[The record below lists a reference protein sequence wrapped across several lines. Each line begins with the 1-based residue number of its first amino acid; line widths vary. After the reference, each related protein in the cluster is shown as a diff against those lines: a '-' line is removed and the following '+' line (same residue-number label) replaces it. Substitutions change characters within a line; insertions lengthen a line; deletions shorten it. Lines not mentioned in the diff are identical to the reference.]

1 MLRIEFIALC
11 GLFVFMVTP
20 PVEGKGCEDL
30 TIRVSGIPE
39 KLSFPIPEGT
49 NYILTATIK
58 GGKVRSVWLAN
69 RHDAKGRVM
78 LKRVDEAEYQI
89 NLAEPAVFGLMR
101 TYSSRSFKVFAE
113 TEEGKIH
120 ESISLQYSILR
131 ASPASM
137 KVFILSRS
145 EKEEVRRTYPWN
157 RRFLTPK
164 SIDGVMI
171 EYGRESPS
179 PFACAYVGKKKW
191 TLEYGVSKNA
201 LHLNLTSEIR
211 SCWSAKGLLTLQY
224 GADKEHSKEIE
235 LYAIPLKLDLP
246 GNVGKVTV
254 HQRSKVSLPG
264 CNDYLKVKLG
274 DITAGQTLLTL
285 STGEGKKLIDRQSVK
300 QGDRFTFALS
310 DEKYTLSIKK
320 LVNLLV
326 GNDFALLEVSKPPPS
341 EIKRIDRLIEL
352 IAASDFIFIRNEKE
366 YTAAEAAK
374 HLRDKYELRGPD
386 VHSVQDF
393 IEKIASRSSLSG
405 KPYLI
410 RFPDGKTIKTGVWLD
425 EKAAKLVK
433 EGEKTV
439 KPTER

>member
-274 DITAGQTLLTL
+274 DITAGF
-285 STGEGKKLIDRQSVK
+285 
-300 QGDRFTFALS
+300 DRFAIGKSNEIRFPGKGRSTRNLF
-310 DEKYTLSIKK
+310 DEILDGMDIRSP
-320 LVNLLV
+320 
-326 GNDFALLEVSKPPPS
+326 E
-341 EIKRIDRLIEL
+341 
-352 IAASDFIFIRNEKE
+352 FIFITQVLGGFRCSIFLFVADEDEIRRRNE
-366 YTAAEAAK
+366 
-374 HLRDKYELRGPD
+374 
-386 VHSVQDF
+386 
-393 IEKIASRSSLSG
+393 
-405 KPYLI
+405 
-410 RFPDGKTIKTGVWLD
+410 LD
-425 EKAAKLVK
+425 QPIDSFDL
-433 EGEKTV
+433 G
-439 KPTER
+439 RWGF